1 MSQYL
6 SRFYC
11 GNKDG
16 LCNFVEP
23 MKYEKLIDRQFDN
36 LLTDVIHQ
44 CTGDG
49 KEKGYCCDT
58 SPENMVPMEEKD
70 MEHINKIANGKIFK
84 KDQNGNFYPNQLPLI
99 KTNVENG
106 KLVSIDMCQC
116 GGETDEYNNCIQ
128 KNCKNYRTPT
138 RYEYCKL
145 GDMSKEF
152 GCYGDSQKECE
163 VGPLDPDSGMIHS
176 PEMRIKN
183 LLPDC
188 YLNVCNK
195 RMINGSLDNTSN
207 YNPEAQYFAF
217 RNDVDITKRDSINEY
232 LLSDKK
238 TENVVP
244 EIPNNNKF
252 SIGSMLRK

>member
-16 LCNFVEP
+16 LCNFIEP
-23 MKYEKLIDRQFDN
+23 MKYEKIINRQFDN

-49 KEKGYCCDT
+49 KDKGYCCDK
-58 SPENMVPMEEKD
+58 SPENMKPMEEKD
-70 MEHINKIANGKIFK
+70 MEHINKIANGKIFR
-84 KDQNGNFYPNQLPLI
+84 KDPNGNFYPNQIPLI
-99 KTNVENG
+99 KTNVKNDEV
-106 KLVSIDMCQC
+106 VSIDLCQC
-116 GGETDEYNNCIQ
+116 GGESDEYSKCIQ
-128 KNCKNYRTPT
+128 ENCKNYRVPT
-138 RYEYCKL
+138 KYEYCKL
-145 GDMSKEF
+145 GDRSKEF

-163 VGPLDPDSGMIHS
+163 VGPLDPDSTMVHT
-176 PEMRIKN
+176 PKMRIGN

-195 RMINGSLDNTSN
+195 RMINGSLENTSN
-207 YNPEAQYFAF
+207 YTPESQYFAF
-217 RNDVDITKRDSINEY
+217 RNDGSVNQKESIKDY
-232 LLSDKK
+232 LLLDKSQQNK
-238 TENVVP
+238 NEPP
-244 EIPNNNKF
+244 EISNF

>member
-23 MKYEKLIDRQFDN
+23 IKYEKLINRQFDN
-36 LLTDVIHQ
+36 LLTDVIHE

-49 KEKGYCCDT
+49 KEKGYCCDK
-58 SPENMVPMEEKD
+58 SSENMRTMGNKD
-70 MEHINKIANGKIFK
+70 MEHINKIANGKIFR
-84 KDQNGNFYPNQLPLI
+84 KDPNGNFYQNQIPLV
-99 KTNVENG
+99 KTNIENG
-106 KLVSIDMCQC
+106 NIVSIDMCQC
-116 GGETDEYNNCIQ
+116 GGEPDEYEKCVQ

-138 RYEYCKL
+138 KYEYCKL
-145 GDMSKEF
+145 GDRSREF

-163 VGPLDPDSGMIHS
+163 VGLSNPEMGMVHTHA
-176 PEMRIKN
+176 MRIKN

-188 YLNVCNK
+188 YLNECNK
-195 RMINGSLDNTSN
+195 RMINGSLENTAN
-207 YNPEAQYFAF
+207 YNPENQYFAF
-217 RNDVDITKRDSINEY
+217 RNEEDVKQKDSVKDY
-232 LLSDKK
+232 LLIDKTK
-238 TENVVP
+238 
-244 EIPNNNKF
+244 EIKNNSNKVTNF